1 MTSLIAAA
9 ALLVAAVLIAVAMGA
24 VKTIR
29 ETLAVSREVGVEWR
43 AAVTDDEKEA
53 LSRRMSVRL
62 GGLFLRIVAALAAAA
77 GLPFAALWAGDRL
90 GLVSLDRTLATL
102 ASPSFLIGSTIAG
115 FAAVWLARRPGGA
128 AQAEPADG
136 WMHNYSATDRAL
148 HRLAFAT
155 WPIQAALADM
165 EPALYGD
172 RLKDIVIDRP
182 VFVAGL
188 PRAGTTLILRLIE
201 TTGAFASYRY
211 RDMPF
216 LLTPMLWAQLS
227 GPGRADL
234 APRPRAH
241 DDGMDIDIDSAEA
254 FEEVVWRT
262 HHPDRY
268 RGATL
273 PVWPR
278 KTDPEFKAFFA
289 LQMRKIIA
297 LRREEQPGASR
308 YLSKNNGNIA
318 RLAAIGRIA
327 PDAVII
333 VPYRD
338 PVAQAA
344 SLHRQ
349 HLNFLEL
356 HGRDA
361 FSKRY
366 MEAIG
371 HYDLG
376 ANLKPI
382 AFLGS
387 EADAGSRDYTQLE
400 AWLDYWCDAYG
411 YLADL
416 TEPKLWF
423 ASYDALCAEPQSA
436 LGELASVLGLG
447 DREALMGQ
455 AHTIRP
461 AGPAQDQLA
470 DPERRAR
477 AQRIFQ
483 ALEARRAA
491 QARP

>member
-9 ALLVAAVLIAVAMGA
+9 AALVAAVLIALAMGA
-24 VKTIR
+24 ARTIR
-29 ETLAVSREVGVEWR
+29 ETLAVGQEVGAEWR
-43 AAVTDDEKEA
+43 AAVTDDEREA
-53 LSRRMSVRL
+53 LSRRMSVKL
-62 GGLFLRIVAALAAAA
+62 GGLFLRITLVLVLAAGA
-77 GLPFAALWAGDRL
+77 PFAALWGLDRL
-90 GLVSLDRTLATL
+90 GLVSLGQTLATL
-102 ASPSFLIGSTIAG
+102 ASPRFLIGSTIAG
-115 FAAVWLARRPGGA
+115 FAAVWLARLASRGA
-128 AQAEPADG
+128 ASGADDG

-165 EPALYGD
+165 EPALYGA
-172 RLKDIVIDRP
+172 RLKDIAIDRP

-188 PRAGTTLILRLIE
+188 PRAGTTLLLRLIE
-201 TTGAFASYRY
+201 GAGVFASYRY

-262 HHPDRY
+262 HHPERY

-278 KTDPEFKAFFA
+278 KTDPEFKAFFD

-297 LRREEQPGASR
+297 LRREEQPRVSR

-327 PDAVII
+327 PDAVIL
-333 VPYRD
+333 VPYRN
-338 PVAQAA
+338 PLEQAA

-382 AFLGS
+382 AFPGS
-387 EADAGSRDYTQLE
+387 EAVAGSRDYTKLE

-411 YLADL
+411 YLAGL
-416 TEPKLWF
+416 TEPKLCF
-423 ASYDALCAEPQSA
+423 VSYDALCAQPA
-436 LGELASVLGLG
+436 TVLGHLGESLGLG
-447 DREALMGQ
+447 DPGALLGQ
-455 AHTIRP
+455 SATIRP
-461 AGPAQDQLA
+461 AGTAHDPAVA
-470 DPERRAR
+470 PERQAR
-477 AQRIFQ
+477 AERIFQ
-483 ALEARRAA
+483 TLEARRSA
-491 QARP
+491 QA